1 MELFEENLKILSEIE
16 PWLARL
22 LRVQKS
28 KDGSKNMQLLLAKN
42 NEHTCRCQEEGKE
55 IYLHSSINPSL
66 EAKRLVEN
74 LKKLESSSMVI
85 VLGLGL
91 GYHVLEL
98 FKRLNTQQRV
108 IVIENKIEF
117 LYYSFCLFD
126 WREIL
131 LSNQIKLVVARGVSR
146 FDFIKDLLGKSPEV
160 EILKLRAALR
170 LFPRYYIKVE
180 EVINF
185 ALNKAVVKC
194 ERVFRILSF
203 IDFNKTGLKYIL
215 EDALDGLLQNGQEVY
230 AMDLSDYLDDNE
242 RLALDFIDHLERLKP
257 DFIFTVGGIGIG
269 QLYEHLISSKI
280 PYVTWM
286 ADNPLLLLKSKF
298 KPDANFNIF
307 VWDNTYVEELKSA
320 GYENVF
326 YLPLATNPKIFKKL
340 NLSQEEKEYFSC
352 EVSFAGNINDP
363 YVADMYQR
371 YQSLFYEMFAPKVV
385 EEVIELQSLN
395 PRQRIID
402 ILIQTQ
408 KKLGINHID
417 SQEYKN
423 YLNKKVGDHLE
434 IIEGIAMK
442 KFRMDVV
449 KSLACF
455 NINVYGAGEWEKIQG
470 PGVIYKGYL
479 DNRTQLPKLHNASKI
494 NLNLTISQSRE
505 AVNMRVFDV
514 AACGGF
520 VISDY
525 TKDLE
530 SLFKLGEEIVAFKER
545 EELKELIKYFL
556 DNPTER
562 ENIALNAK
570 KRVLSEH
577 TYTHRLSNLISIL
590 AEKY

>member
-1 MELFEENLKILSEIE
+1 MELFEENLKILSKID
-16 PWLARL
+16 PWLTRL
-22 LRVQKS
+22 LRVQKNKS
-28 KDGSKNMQLLLAKN
+28 RNKNIQLLLAKN
-42 NEHTCRCQEEGKE
+42 NEHTCRCQEEEKDA
-55 IYLHSSINPSL
+55 YLHSSINPSL

-74 LKKLESSSMVI
+74 LKKLESSSIVI

-91 GYHVLEL
+91 GYHVFEL
-98 FKRLNTQQRV
+98 FKRLNINQRV
-108 IVIENKIEF
+108 IVIEEEIEF

-131 LSNQIKLVVARGVSR
+131 LSNQIKLIVARGVSR
-146 FDFIKDLLGKSPEV
+146 FDFIKDLLGKSHEV
-160 EILKLRAALR
+160 EILKLRPSLR
-170 LFPRYYIKVE
+170 LFPRYFIKVE
-180 EVINF
+180 EVINA

-203 IDFNKTGLKYIL
+203 IDFNKSGLKYIL
-215 EDALDGLLQNGQEVY
+215 EDALDGLLQSGQEVY
-230 AMDLSDYLDDNE
+230 AMDLSDYIDDDKS
-242 RLALDFIDHLERLKP
+242 LALDFTDHLKKIKP
-257 DFIFTVGGIGIG
+257 DFIFTTGGIGIG
-269 QLYEHLISSKI
+269 RLYEHLISSKV

-298 KPDANFNIF
+298 KPDSNFNIF
-307 VWDNTYVEELKSA
+307 VWDNTYVEELRNA

-340 NLSQEEKEYFSC
+340 SLSQEEKEYYSC

-363 YVADMYQR
+363 YVADMYQK
-371 YQSLFYEMFAPKVV
+371 YQSLFYEMFTPKVV
-385 EEVIELQSLN
+385 KEVIKLQSLN

-408 KKLGINHID
+408 KKLGINSTD

-423 YLNKKVGDHLE
+423 YLNQKVGDHLE

-479 DNRTQLPKLHNASKI
+479 DNRTQLPKLHNASMI

-505 AVNMRVFDV
+505 AVNMRIFDV

-520 VISDY
+520 VVSDY
-525 TKDLE
+525 TKDLG
-530 SLFKLGEEIVAFKER
+530 SLFKLGEEVVAFKKR
-545 EELKELIKYFL
+545 GELKGLIKYFL
-556 DNPTER
+556 DNSTER
-562 ENIALNAK
+562 ENIALNAR

-577 TYTHRLSNLISIL
+577 TYTHRMNSLVSTI
-590 AEKY
+590 AKRY